1 MIYNIDMIRKISL
14 AVIVVLSGLLLG
26 GCSLNPNATLQVFST
41 PRATVMLNNKI
52 VGETPFFNTKI
63 KTGSYDLK
71 LIPIG
76 QVDNI
81 LPYETKL
88 ELKKNTKTAV
98 KWQFNKNEASASG
111 YIMTQEAISDKKGSV
126 FMIVYNP
133 SGATVKLD
141 DQVVGTTPFQKDG
154 LAPKQYKLSVSANG
168 YQTEEALIS
177 ADAGY
182 KVIVNLKLGQQTGQS
197 EVSNEASASASPT
210 PSAPPKKTL
219 TIKDTPTGWLRVR
232 SKPGLTGK
240 ELGKVNPGD
249 EFVIL
254 DEENGWYK
262 IEYETDKQ
270 GWVSGTYVKLN
281 QADNDKES
289 ADAKTTPTKK
299 PTATPTKQ
307 ATESA
312 STTNN

>member
-1 MIYNIDMIRKISL
+1 MIYNIGMVRKISL
-14 AVIVVLSGLLLG
+14 VVIVILSGLILG
-26 GCSLNPNATLQVFST
+26 GCSLQSNATLQVFST

-52 VGETPFFNTKI
+52 VGETPFFNTKV
-63 KTGSYDLK
+63 KAGSYDLK

-111 YIMTQEAISDKKGSV
+111 YIMTQEAISDKKASV
-126 FMIVYNP
+126 FMIVSNP

-154 LAPKQYKLSVSANG
+154 LSPKQYKLSVSANG

-182 KVIVNLKLGQQTGQS
+182 KVIINLKLGQQAGQP

-210 PSAPPKKTL
+210 PSQPPKKTI

-232 SKPGLTGK
+232 SEPGLSGK

-249 EFVIL
+249 KFTVL
-254 DEENGWYK
+254 DEKNGWYK
-262 IEYETDKQ
+262 IEYTKDKE

-281 QADNDKES
+281 QPQNQDEKTQ
-289 ADAKTTPTKK
+289 TTPTKNPK
-299 PTATPTKQ
+299 ATPTKE
-307 ATESA
+307 ATDSG
-312 STTNN
+312 TTKTE